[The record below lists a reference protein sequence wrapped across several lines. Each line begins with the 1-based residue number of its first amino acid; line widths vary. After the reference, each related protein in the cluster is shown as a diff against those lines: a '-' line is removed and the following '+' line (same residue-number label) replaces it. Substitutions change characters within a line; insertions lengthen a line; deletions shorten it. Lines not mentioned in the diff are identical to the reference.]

1 VEYLGFI
8 VSRGGIR
15 TCRNKVDAIRNY
27 EQPTTLLIV
36 RSFLGL
42 ASYHRRFIKDFA
54 SIAKP
59 KSGILKGENGKV
71 SAGQSK
77 KIHVNFDDHQ
87 SQAFEKFKNVLSFEN
102 LILLFP
108 NYKKSLTY
116 IASYN
121 SPILSKNQ
129 TSRSTAFGTK

>member
-1 VEYLGFI
+1 
-8 VSRGGIR
+8 
-15 TCRNKVDAIRNY
+15 
-27 EQPTTLLIV
+27 
-36 RSFLGL
+36 L
-42 ASYHRRFIKDFA
+42 ASYYRRFIKDFA

-59 KSGILKGENGKV
+59 KSDILQGENGKV

-77 KIHVNFDDHQ
+77 KIPVNFDDHQ
-87 SQAFEKFKNVLSFEN
+87 RQTFEKFKNVLSFEN